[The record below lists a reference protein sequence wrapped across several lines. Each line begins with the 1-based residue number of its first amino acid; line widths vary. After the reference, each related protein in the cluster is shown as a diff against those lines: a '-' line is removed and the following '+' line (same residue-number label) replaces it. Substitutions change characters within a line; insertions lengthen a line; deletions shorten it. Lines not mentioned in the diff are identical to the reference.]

1 MEQVNLNPE
10 ELFGELKDGE
20 ELYLRVQ
27 GNSMSPFL
35 KDGRD
40 TVVLTKPVKLRRG
53 AVVVYRRGRMY
64 IMHRVISVDGDV
76 FTAWGDNLSTPEKD
90 IPADSAVAMVK
101 AAVRKGKRITPKSP
115 TWNFYSKVFIFPAV
129 RKLIRKLLSRR

>member
-1 MEQVNLNPE
+1 MGEITFNPE
-10 ELFGELKDGE
+10 ELFGELKNGE

-40 TVVLTKPVKLRRG
+40 TVVLTKPVKLKKG
-53 AVVVYRRGRMY
+53 AVLVYRRGRMY

-76 FTAWGDNLSTPEKD
+76 FTALGDNLSAPEKN

-101 AAVRKGKRITPKSP
+101 AAVRKGKRITPKSL
-115 TWNFYSKVFIFPAV
+115 TWIFYSKVFVIPAV
-129 RKLIRKLLSRR
+129 RNLIRKLLSRR